1 MQSYRFFTT
10 FANVLTS
17 NRYFHI
23 GLYGTESKQRFK
35 EILLHSRS
43 SKRIW
48 CGYWETGFPQI
59 KPHKAGRNVRQ
70 YTKEDIETIRVIYN
84 LLKVRGLKIAK
95 ARELLKSN
103 KEGAQ
108 SNTEVLIQLREI
120 REKLIHLRKAINH
133 IDVDSLPDE
142 QQ

>member
-1 MQSYRFFTT
+1 M
-10 FANVLTS
+10 A
-17 NRYFHI
+17 
-23 GLYGTESKQRFK
+23 ES
-35 EILLHSRS
+35 LLR
-43 SKRIW
+43 
-48 CGYWETGFPQI
+48 YWETEFPQI

-142 QQ
+142 QR

>member
-1 MQSYRFFTT
+1 M
-10 FANVLTS
+10 ALNPNKDLKK
-17 NRYFHI
+17 YFSIHEVAKEF
-23 GLYGTESKQRFK
+23 GVAES
-35 EILLHSRS
+35 LLR
-43 SKRIW
+43 
-48 CGYWETGFPQI
+48 YWETEFPQI

-95 ARELLKSN
+95 ARELLNSN

>member
-1 MQSYRFFTT
+1 MAESLLSYCE
-10 FANVLTS
+10 
-17 NRYFHI
+17 
-23 GLYGTESKQRFK
+23 TE
-35 EILLHSRS
+35 
-43 SKRIW
+43 
-48 CGYWETGFPQI
+48 FPQI

>member
-1 MQSYRFFTT
+1 M
-10 FANVLTS
+10 ALNPNKDLKK
-17 NRYFHI
+17 YFSIHEVA
-23 GLYGTESKQRFK
+23 TEFGVAES
-35 EILLHSRS
+35 LLR
-43 SKRIW
+43 
-48 CGYWETGFPQI
+48 YWETEFPQI

-120 REKLIHLRKAINH
+120 REKLIHLRKAVNH

-142 QQ
+142 Q

>member
-1 MQSYRFFTT
+1 M
-10 FANVLTS
+10 ALNPNKDLKK
-17 NRYFHI
+17 YFSIH
-23 GLYGTESKQRFK
+23 EVAK
-35 EILLHSRS
+35 EFGVAASLLR
-43 SKRIW
+43 
-48 CGYWETGFPQI
+48 YWETEFPQI

-133 IDVDSLPDE
+133 IYVDSLPDV
-142 QQ
+142 QR

>member
-1 MQSYRFFTT
+1 MALNPNKDLKKYFSIHEV
-10 FANVLTS
+10 ANEFGVA
-17 NRYFHI
+17 
-23 GLYGTESKQRFK
+23 ES
-35 EILLHSRS
+35 LLR
-43 SKRIW
+43 
-48 CGYWETGFPQI
+48 YWETEFPQI

>member
-1 MQSYRFFTT
+1 M
-10 FANVLTS
+10 ALNPNKDLKK
-17 NRYFHI
+17 YFSIHEVSKEF
-23 GLYGTESKQRFK
+23 GVAES
-35 EILLHSRS
+35 LLR
-43 SKRIW
+43 
-48 CGYWETGFPQI
+48 YWETEFPQI

-142 QQ
+142 Q

>member
-1 MQSYRFFTT
+1 MALNQNKDLKKYFSIHEV
-10 FANVLTS
+10 ANEFGVA
-17 NRYFHI
+17 
-23 GLYGTESKQRFK
+23 ES
-35 EILLHSRS
+35 LLR
-43 SKRIW
+43 
-48 CGYWETGFPQI
+48 YWETEFPQI

-108 SNTEVLIQLREI
+108 SNAEVLIQLREI
-120 REKLIHLRKAINH
+120 REKLIHLRKSINH
-133 IDVDSLPDE
+133 IDVDLLPDD
-142 QQ
+142 QR

>member
-1 MQSYRFFTT
+1 
-10 FANVLTS
+10 A
-17 NRYFHI
+17 
-23 GLYGTESKQRFK
+23 ES
-35 EILLHSRS
+35 LLR
-43 SKRIW
+43 
-48 CGYWETGFPQI
+48 YWETEFPQI

-142 QQ
+142 Q